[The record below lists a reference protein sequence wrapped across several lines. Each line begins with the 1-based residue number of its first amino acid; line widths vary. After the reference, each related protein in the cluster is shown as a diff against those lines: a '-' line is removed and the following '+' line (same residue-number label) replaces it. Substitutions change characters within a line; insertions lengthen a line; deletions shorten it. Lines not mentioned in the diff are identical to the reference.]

1 MKEQSVTEQ
10 AQQIPPECVV
20 RVPPWAWF
28 LLSLLAGMGLQRIV
42 PLEFP
47 ALPASSMIG
56 WVVVAMGMVLLAW
69 AERQFA
75 SHSTSH
81 DHRAVASSLI
91 TTGPFQYSRN
101 PVYLGLAILLAGFAL
116 ALNTPWLVFFA
127 PLAMLVMQFH
137 VVPKEEACMEKLFPH
152 AYPRYRQSVRR
163 WL

>member
-56 WVVVAMGMVLLAW
+56 WVVVAMGMV
-69 AERQFA
+69 R
-75 SHSTSH
+75 H
-81 DHRAVASSLI
+81 
-91 TTGPFQYSRN
+91 
-101 PVYLGLAILLAGFAL
+101 LG
-116 ALNTPWLVFFA
+116 
-127 PLAMLVMQFH
+127 
-137 VVPKEEACMEKLFPH
+137 
-152 AYPRYRQSVRR
+152 
-163 WL
+163 